1 MDHLDAK
8 RLHAAEKYVLGE
20 LAPEQRDA
28 YEEHYFD
35 CLECAEDVKAAAI
48 FVSASREVL
57 REESVAVS
65 APVRGKAP
73 ATPRRLAWLR
83 PLIAVP
89 ALGVLILTIVY
100 SSRQSK
106 PQVGEITAPGQ
117 ALVFSPSFGLRGGD
131 RLENEKTVVQ
141 VRGSQAFQLRFD
153 FLPAQNRVFDLYTG
167 ELQDKSG
174 HALLEF
180 KIPADRVSREVN
192 LVVPAG
198 LLRPGEYSLMLFGSD
213 ATPGSSAKQGLEK
226 FIFIVENIP

>member
-57 REESVAVS
+57 REESLAVP
-65 APVRGKAP
+65 APVRGKVP
-73 ATPRRLAWLR
+73 AHSRWSAWLR

-89 ALGVLILTIVY
+89 ALAILILTIVY

-106 PQVGEITAPGQ
+106 SGVGEITAPGQ
-117 ALVFSPSFGLRGGD
+117 ALDSSPSFGLRGGD

-141 VRGSQAFQLRFD
+141 VRGSEAFQLHFD
-153 FLPAQNRVFDLYTG
+153 FLPA
-167 ELQDKSG
+167 
-174 HALLEF
+174 
-180 KIPADRVSREVN
+180 
-192 LVVPAG
+192 
-198 LLRPGEYSLMLFGSD
+198 
-213 ATPGSSAKQGLEK
+213 
-226 FIFIVENIP
+226 